1 MKKVKVFRFYIKGF
15 TDNGVAKGLNEIEQ
29 TLEEFMRDKQIFSIT
44 QSSEE
49 LSWLFYTIIYE
60 EE

>member
-1 MKKVKVFRFYIKGF
+1 MKKVKIFKFYRTGI
-15 TDNGVAKGLNEIEQ
+15 TDKAIAKGLNEIEQ

-44 QSSEE
+44 QSAES
-49 LSWLFYTIIYE
+49 SYLFYTIVYE